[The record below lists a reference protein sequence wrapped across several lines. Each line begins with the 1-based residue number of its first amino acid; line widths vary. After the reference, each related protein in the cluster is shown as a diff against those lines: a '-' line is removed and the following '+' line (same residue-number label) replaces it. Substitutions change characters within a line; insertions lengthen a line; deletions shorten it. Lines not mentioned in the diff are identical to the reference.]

1 MLLIAFHSVAQQTQ
15 LESLKTFYENQETG
29 GCLKVYP
36 DESPKSYQIILI
48 RHGQPNL
55 NKKGWRGRNQA
66 VQYASAYDTV
76 GIVPFDKTLLCLENI
91 TTDEVYHSSLPRA
104 RHTARLLFGENSKFI
119 EDGRFREFE
128 RKVMKFINVKM
139 PLGFWL
145 GTSRILWLMGMNDKG
160 IETLQQAKTRAS
172 ENALFLA
179 EQAKKDG
186 QVILVAHGLHN
197 RYVMKY
203 LRKQGWELVRKG
215 GSKYLAVNVLANT
228 SHPDR

>member
-15 LESLKTFYENQETG
+15 LETLKTFYENQETG

-76 GIVPFDKTLLCLENI
+76 GVVPFDKTLHCLENI
-91 TTDEVYHSSLPRA
+91 KTDKVYYSSLPRA
-104 RHTARLLFGENSKFI
+104 KHTARLLFEENFTFI
-119 EDGRFREFE
+119 EDARFREFE

-145 GTSRILWLMGMNDKG
+145 GTSRILWLMGLNDKG
-160 IETLQQAKTRAS
+160 IETSQQAKIRAS

-203 LRKQGWELVRKG
+203 LRQQGWELVRKG
-215 GSKYLAVNVLANT
+215 GSKYLAVNVLANE
-228 SHPDR
+228 SHRDR